1 MDTHPKHLPADE
13 RRAVTVE
20 SVVALAGSQNPSE
33 ITTAA
38 IAKHMNLTQGALFR
52 HFPNKEAIWQAVMEW
67 VAERLLAR
75 IDRSAQGIE
84 SPLAAMEA
92 MFMSH
97 IEFVAEHPGVPRM
110 MFGELQRAESTPA
123 KRMVQTLIQRYGER
137 LHRLIEKGKASG
149 ELSPSLDNEAA
160 ATLFIGTI
168 QGLVMQSLLAG
179 DVGRMHRDAPR
190 VFAIYRRGIRVRN
203 EKLPLQG
210 RTLALLAVIIP
221 LLVLFIYVG
230 LRSGP
235 LAPVAVTVASV
246 ESQAI
251 TPALFGIGTVEAR
264 YTYKIGPTF
273 AGRVKRLEVHVG
285 DQVKAGQVLGEM
297 EPVDLDDRVRS
308 QESVFKRAEAAL
320 REAEAR
326 QAYAQTQA
334 RRYEQLFAVRSTSE
348 EIVTT
353 KRQELQIADAALS
366 AAREDIAR
374 ARSDRE
380 ALVAQRSNLRLIAP
394 VDGVVAVR
402 DADPGTT
409 IVAGQAVVE
418 VIDPKSLWINV
429 RFDQISASGLAG
441 GCRLISSC
449 VRVVAR
455 P

>member
-1 MDTHPKHLPADE
+1 MK
-13 RRAVTVE
+13 
-20 SVVALAGSQNPSE
+20 
-33 ITTAA
+33 
-38 IAKHMNLTQGALFR
+38 
-52 HFPNKEAIWQAVMEW
+52 
-67 VAERLLAR
+67 
-75 IDRSAQGIE
+75 
-84 SPLAAMEA
+84 
-92 MFMSH
+92 
-97 IEFVAEHPGVPRM
+97 
-110 MFGELQRAESTPA
+110 
-123 KRMVQTLIQRYGER
+123 
-137 LHRLIEKGKASG
+137 
-149 ELSPSLDNEAA
+149 
-160 ATLFIGTI
+160 
-168 QGLVMQSLLAG
+168 
-179 DVGRMHRDAPR
+179 
-190 VFAIYRRGIRVRN
+190 
-203 EKLPLQG
+203 KLPLQG

-246 ESQAI
+246 ESRAI

-380 ALVAQRSNLRLIAP
+380 GLVAQRSNLRLIAP

-418 VIDPKSLWINV
+418 VIDPKSLWINA

-441 GCRLISSC
+441 GLPTLIVLRSRGGQTLKGRVLRVEPKADAVTEETLAKVTFDNKPEPLPPVGELAEVTVDLPALPAAPLIPNAAVQREGDKVGVWQIVDGDLHFSPVKFGASDLNGYVQ
-449 VRVVAR
+449 VREGLKNGDQVVTYSEKALTAR
-455 P
+455 SRIHVVDHIPGVSR

>member
-1 MDTHPKHLPADE
+1 MK
-13 RRAVTVE
+13 
-20 SVVALAGSQNPSE
+20 
-33 ITTAA
+33 
-38 IAKHMNLTQGALFR
+38 
-52 HFPNKEAIWQAVMEW
+52 
-67 VAERLLAR
+67 
-75 IDRSAQGIE
+75 
-84 SPLAAMEA
+84 
-92 MFMSH
+92 
-97 IEFVAEHPGVPRM
+97 
-110 MFGELQRAESTPA
+110 
-123 KRMVQTLIQRYGER
+123 
-137 LHRLIEKGKASG
+137 
-149 ELSPSLDNEAA
+149 
-160 ATLFIGTI
+160 
-168 QGLVMQSLLAG
+168 
-179 DVGRMHRDAPR
+179 
-190 VFAIYRRGIRVRN
+190 
-203 EKLPLQG
+203 KLPLQG

-246 ESQAI
+246 ESRAI

-308 QESVFKRAEAAL
+308 QESAFKRAEAAL

-366 AAREDIAR
+366 AAREDIVR

-380 ALVAQRSNLRLIAP
+380 GLVAQRSNLRLIAP

-441 GCRLISSC
+441 GLPTRIVLRSRSGQTLKGRVLRVEPKADAVTEEMIAKVTFDSQPETLPPVGELAEVTVDLPALQAAPLIPNAAVQRMGDKIGVWQVVDGDLRFSPVKLGASDLNGYVQ
-449 VRVVAR
+449 VREGLKNRDQVVTYSEKALTPR
-455 P
+455 SRIHVVDHIPGVSR

>member
-1 MDTHPKHLPADE
+1 MK
-13 RRAVTVE
+13 
-20 SVVALAGSQNPSE
+20 
-33 ITTAA
+33 
-38 IAKHMNLTQGALFR
+38 
-52 HFPNKEAIWQAVMEW
+52 
-67 VAERLLAR
+67 
-75 IDRSAQGIE
+75 
-84 SPLAAMEA
+84 
-92 MFMSH
+92 
-97 IEFVAEHPGVPRM
+97 
-110 MFGELQRAESTPA
+110 
-123 KRMVQTLIQRYGER
+123 
-137 LHRLIEKGKASG
+137 
-149 ELSPSLDNEAA
+149 
-160 ATLFIGTI
+160 
-168 QGLVMQSLLAG
+168 
-179 DVGRMHRDAPR
+179 
-190 VFAIYRRGIRVRN
+190 
-203 EKLPLQG
+203 KLPLQG

-246 ESQAI
+246 ESRAI

-297 EPVDLDDRVRS
+297 DPVDLDDRVRS
-308 QESVFKRAEAAL
+308 QESAFKRAEAAL

-380 ALVAQRSNLRLIAP
+380 GLVAQRSNLRLIAP

-441 GCRLISSC
+441 GLPTLIVLRSRGGQTLKGRVLRVEPKADAVTEETLAKVTFDNKPEPLPPVGELAEVTVDLPALPAAPLIPNAAVQREGDKVGVWQIVDGDLHFSPVKLGASDLNGYVQ
-449 VRVVAR
+449 VREGLKNGDQIVTYSEKALTARSRIHVVDHIPGVSR
-455 P
+455 

>member
-1 MDTHPKHLPADE
+1 MK
-13 RRAVTVE
+13 
-20 SVVALAGSQNPSE
+20 
-33 ITTAA
+33 
-38 IAKHMNLTQGALFR
+38 
-52 HFPNKEAIWQAVMEW
+52 
-67 VAERLLAR
+67 
-75 IDRSAQGIE
+75 
-84 SPLAAMEA
+84 
-92 MFMSH
+92 
-97 IEFVAEHPGVPRM
+97 
-110 MFGELQRAESTPA
+110 
-123 KRMVQTLIQRYGER
+123 
-137 LHRLIEKGKASG
+137 
-149 ELSPSLDNEAA
+149 
-160 ATLFIGTI
+160 
-168 QGLVMQSLLAG
+168 
-179 DVGRMHRDAPR
+179 
-190 VFAIYRRGIRVRN
+190 
-203 EKLPLQG
+203 KLPLQG

-235 LAPVAVTVASV
+235 LAPVAVTVSSV
-246 ESQAI
+246 ESRAI

-308 QESVFKRAEAAL
+308 QESAFKRAEAAL

-334 RRYEQLFAVRSTSE
+334 RRYEQLLAVRFISE

-353 KRQELQIADAALS
+353 KQQELQIADAALS

-380 ALVAQRSNLRLIAP
+380 GLVAQRSNLRLIAP

-409 IVAGQAVVE
+409 IVAGEAVVE
-418 VIDPKSLWINV
+418 VIDPKSLWINA

-441 GCRLISSC
+441 GLPARIVLRSRGGQTLKGRVLRVEPKADAVTEETLAKVTFDNKPEPLPPVGELAEVTVDLPALPAAPLIPNAAVQREGDKVGVWQIVDDDLHFSPVKLGTSDLNGYVQ
-449 VRVVAR
+449 VREGLKNGDQVVIYSEKALTTR
-455 P
+455 SRIHVVDHIPGVSR

>member
-1 MDTHPKHLPADE
+1 MK
-13 RRAVTVE
+13 
-20 SVVALAGSQNPSE
+20 
-33 ITTAA
+33 
-38 IAKHMNLTQGALFR
+38 
-52 HFPNKEAIWQAVMEW
+52 
-67 VAERLLAR
+67 
-75 IDRSAQGIE
+75 
-84 SPLAAMEA
+84 
-92 MFMSH
+92 
-97 IEFVAEHPGVPRM
+97 
-110 MFGELQRAESTPA
+110 
-123 KRMVQTLIQRYGER
+123 
-137 LHRLIEKGKASG
+137 
-149 ELSPSLDNEAA
+149 
-160 ATLFIGTI
+160 
-168 QGLVMQSLLAG
+168 
-179 DVGRMHRDAPR
+179 
-190 VFAIYRRGIRVRN
+190 
-203 EKLPLQG
+203 KLPLQG

-246 ESQAI
+246 ESRAI

-308 QESVFKRAEAAL
+308 QESAFKRAEAAL

-380 ALVAQRSNLRLIAP
+380 GLVAQRSNLRLIAP

-441 GCRLISSC
+441 GLPARIVLRSRGGQTLNGRVLRVEPKADAVTEETLAKVTFDNKPEPLPPVGELGEVTVDLPALPAAPLIPNSAVQREGDKVGVWQIVDGDLRFAPVKLGASDLNGYVQ
-449 VRVVAR
+449 VREGLKNRDQVVTYSEKALTAR
-455 P
+455 SRIHVVDHIPGVSR

>member
-1 MDTHPKHLPADE
+1 M
-13 RRAVTVE
+13 
-20 SVVALAGSQNPSE
+20 
-33 ITTAA
+33 
-38 IAKHMNLTQGALFR
+38 
-52 HFPNKEAIWQAVMEW
+52 
-67 VAERLLAR
+67 
-75 IDRSAQGIE
+75 
-84 SPLAAMEA
+84 
-92 MFMSH
+92 
-97 IEFVAEHPGVPRM
+97 
-110 MFGELQRAESTPA
+110 
-123 KRMVQTLIQRYGER
+123 KR
-137 LHRLIEKGKASG
+137 
-149 ELSPSLDNEAA
+149 
-160 ATLFIGTI
+160 
-168 QGLVMQSLLAG
+168 
-179 DVGRMHRDAPR
+179 
-190 VFAIYRRGIRVRN
+190 
-203 EKLPLQG
+203 LPLQS
-210 RTLALLAVIIP
+210 RTLALLAVIVP
-221 LLVLFIYVG
+221 LLALFIYVG

-235 LAPVAVTVASV
+235 LAPVAVTVVTV
-246 ESQAI
+246 ESRAV

-273 AGRVKRLEVHVG
+273 AGRVKRLDVHVG

-308 QESVFKRAEAAL
+308 QESAFKRAEAAL

-380 ALVAQRSNLRLIAP
+380 GLVAQRSNLRLIAP

-441 GCRLISSC
+441 GLPARIVLRSRGGQTLKGRVLRVEPKADAVTEETLAKVTFDNKPEPLPPVGELAEVTVDLPALPAAPLIPNAAVQREGDKVGVWQIVDGDLRFAPVKLGASDLNGYVQ
-449 VRVVAR
+449 VREGLKNRDQVVTYSEKALTAR
-455 P
+455 SRIHVVDHIPGVSR